1 MNLPPEKKP
10 SLSDLFISKKL
21 DVPNDEFWDCF
32 QDQVRCKTLSSV
44 VTDNNQSRVFKYI
57 SYTTALFVFTLFS
70 YWALFPASSTLVT
83 IAENSGDL
91 NSMSLISPDS
101 ISTKSSSPSDLDPS
115 IEYEILLA
123 ESEDFFVEQN
133 YFASSLESSF
143 QHRIL
148 ENDHDVFDELMLEFT
163 F

>member
-10 SLSDLFISKKL
+10 TLSDLFVSKKL
-21 DVPNDEFWDCF
+21 DVPNDEFWDSF

-44 VTDNNQSRVFKYI
+44 VTDNNQSKVFKYI
-57 SYTTALFVFTLFS
+57 SYTTALFVFSLFS
-70 YWALFPASSTLVT
+70 YFALFPSSSSSVI
-83 IAENSGDL
+83 IAAKSDDL
-91 NSMSLISPDS
+91 NSISLISPDS
-101 ISTKSSSPSDLDPS
+101 NYINSSSNSDFNPILDS
-115 IEYEILLA
+115 AILLS
-123 ESEDFFVEQN
+123 ESEDQFVEQN

-148 ENDHDVFDELMLEFT
+148 ENDSDHLVETVLEFT

>member
-10 SLSDLFISKKL
+10 TLSDLFVSKKL
-21 DVPNDEFWDCF
+21 DMPNDEFWDSF

-44 VTDNNQSRVFKYI
+44 VTDNNQSKVFKYI
-57 SYTTALFVFTLFS
+57 SYTTALFVFSLFS
-70 YWALFPASSTLVT
+70 YFALFPSTSSSVI
-83 IAENSGDL
+83 IAAKSDDL
-91 NSMSLISPDS
+91 NSISLISPDS
-101 ISTKSSSPSDLDPS
+101 NYINSSSNSDFNPILDS
-115 IEYEILLA
+115 AILLS
-123 ESEDFFVEQN
+123 ESEDQFVEQN

-148 ENDHDVFDELMLEFT
+148 ENDSDHLVETVLEFT

>member
-10 SLSDLFISKKL
+10 TLSDLFVSKKL
-21 DVPNDEFWDCF
+21 DVPNDEFWDSF

-44 VTDNNQSRVFKYI
+44 VTDNNQSKVFKYI
-57 SYTTALFVFTLFS
+57 SYTTALFVFSLFS
-70 YWALFPASSTLVT
+70 YFALFPSTSSSVI
-83 IAENSGDL
+83 IAAKSDDL
-91 NSMSLISPDS
+91 NSISLISPDS
-101 ISTKSSSPSDLDPS
+101 NYINSSSNSDFNPILDS
-115 IEYEILLA
+115 AILLS
-123 ESEDFFVEQN
+123 ESEDQFVEQN

-148 ENDHDVFDELMLEFT
+148 ENDSDHLVETVLEFT

>member
-10 SLSDLFISKKL
+10 TLSDLFVSKKL
-21 DVPNDEFWDCF
+21 DVPNDEFWDSF

-44 VTDNNQSRVFKYI
+44 VTDNNQSKVFKYI
-57 SYTTALFVFTLFS
+57 SYTTALFVFSLFS
-70 YWALFPASSTLVT
+70 YFALFPSSSSSVI
-83 IAENSGDL
+83 IAAKSDDL
-91 NSMSLISPDS
+91 NSISLISPDS
-101 ISTKSSSPSDLDPS
+101 KLIRFSSNSDVIPILDR
-115 IEYEILLA
+115 EILLS
-123 ESEDFFVEQN
+123 ESEDQFVEQN

-148 ENDHDVFDELMLEFT
+148 ENDSDYLDETVLEFT

>member
-1 MNLPPEKKP
+1 MNLPPEEKP

-21 DVPNDEFWDCF
+21 DVPSEEFWDCF

-44 VTDNNQSRVFKYI
+44 VTDNNQSRVFKYV
-57 SYTTALFVFTLFS
+57 SYTTAMFVFTLFS
-70 YWALFPASSTLVT
+70 YWALFPAKSTSVT
-83 IAENSGDL
+83 LAGNSDDL
-91 NSMSLISPDS
+91 NSISLISPDS
-101 ISTKSSSPSDLDPS
+101 KLIRFSSNSDVIPILDR
-115 IEYEILLA
+115 EILLS
-123 ESEDFFVEQN
+123 ESEDQFVEQN

-148 ENDHDVFDELMLEFT
+148 ENDSDYLDETVLEFT